1 MEFGLCIRRAGLL
14 LLLGAAATG
23 CASVQV
29 SVPGLSDKSTEIH
42 NSSERVA
49 LTSAVSALSTET
61 SGMEGAGR
69 FSTLM
74 FGRGRAQS
82 TAVLSYL
89 DDLDGAPAQ
98 KVSAVVSDADF
109 ALAKARRVAE
119 AGRQAA
125 HAISP
130 VETDIDVLEAAI
142 GDVRECRTLYTEAL
156 EQLSQEGAPVS
167 RDDIRVIHDAFSK
180 TISDIGY
187 TADVVAS
194 RVRETRDQ
202 SNLAATQSGH
212 GSGRF

>member
-1 MEFGLCIRRAGLL
+1 MGIGLRFQRAGLL

-29 SVPGLSDKSTEIH
+29 SVPGMSEKTAEIQ
-42 NSSERVA
+42 NSSERVE

-61 SGMEGAGR
+61 AGMDGAGR
-69 FSTLM
+69 FSSLM

-82 TAVLSYL
+82 TALTSYL
-89 DDLDGAPAQ
+89 DGLDGAPAQ
-98 KVSAVVSDADF
+98 KVSEVVSDADF

-130 VETDIDVLEAAI
+130 METDIDVLEAAI
-142 GDVRECRTLYTEAL
+142 GDVRECRKLYTGAL
-156 EQLSQEGAPVS
+156 EQLARDGAPVT

-194 RVRETRDQ
+194 RVRATRDQ
-202 SNLAATQSGH
+202 SNLAATRSGH
-212 GSGRF
+212 GAGGF